1 VLADGRRAADLVLV
15 ADGVGSAARAA
26 RARGAGDRTGGGRNV
41 ATSACSACPSGR
53 PSAQALPGDA
63 AHAMCRPL
71 SAGTR
76 WWRAVSLTVS
86 IVVQRFRARS
96 WCLPPAAARE
106 HGHARHQSFT
116 GLITYFDYCRIME
129 SPIAAFAFAA
139 LGQETRLDL
148 LRMLLAAGP
157 SGLAAGDIAAR
168 LGVAPSTLSF
178 HLRALD
184 QAGLIAATR
193 QGRSLI
199 YAAQVDRLRAL
210 LTFLADACCDGDPA
224 RCGDL
229 HDLFD
234 TPRETA
240 RMKPATFN
248 VLFLCTR
255 NSARSIMA
263 EAILNGMA
271 DGRFRAFSAGSDPLQ
286 TGPLPEVLG
295 QLKSLGHDV
304 SGLRSKSWNEFTGPG
319 APRMDFVI
327 ALCDTLNL
335 QACPD
340 FEGTHVTAA
349 WPLPDPAKFAGT
361 AAERATLLNELYAA
375 LHRRLGIFTSLP
387 FGTLDRMALKA
398 RLDELAQPLAA
409 GARA

>member
-1 VLADGRRAADLVLV
+1 
-15 ADGVGSAARAA
+15 
-26 RARGAGDRTGGGRNV
+26 
-41 ATSACSACPSGR
+41 
-53 PSAQALPGDA
+53 
-63 AHAMCRPL
+63 
-71 SAGTR
+71 
-76 WWRAVSLTVS
+76 
-86 IVVQRFRARS
+86 
-96 WCLPPAAARE
+96 
-106 HGHARHQSFT
+106 
-116 GLITYFDYCRIME
+116 ME
-129 SPIAAFAFAA
+129 SSVAAFAFAA

-148 LRMLLAAGP
+148 LRVLLAAGP
-157 SGLAAGDIAAR
+157 NGLAAGDIATQ
-168 LGVAPSTLSF
+168 LGVPPSTLSF

-199 YAAQVDRLRAL
+199 YAAQIDRLRAV
-210 LTFLADACCDGDPA
+210 LAYLAADCCSGDPS

-229 HDLFD
+229 TRLFD
-234 TPRETA
+234 TQGETA

-263 EAILNGMA
+263 EAILNSMA
-271 DGRFRAFSAGSDPLQ
+271 DGRFHAFSAGSEPLQ
-286 TGPLPEVLG
+286 TGPLPEVLA
-295 QLKSLGHDV
+295 QLKGLGHDV
-304 SGLRSKSWNEFTGPG
+304 SGLRSKSWDEFTGPD
-319 APRMDFVI
+319 APRMDFVV

-340 FEGTHVTAA
+340 FEGTQVTAA
-349 WPLPDPAKFAGT
+349 WPLPDPAKFTGSAT
-361 AAERATLLNELYAA
+361 ERATLLNELYAA

-387 FGTLDRMALKA
+387 FGALDRMALKA

>member
-1 VLADGRRAADLVLV
+1 
-15 ADGVGSAARAA
+15 
-26 RARGAGDRTGGGRNV
+26 
-41 ATSACSACPSGR
+41 
-53 PSAQALPGDA
+53 
-63 AHAMCRPL
+63 
-71 SAGTR
+71 
-76 WWRAVSLTVS
+76 
-86 IVVQRFRARS
+86 
-96 WCLPPAAARE
+96 
-106 HGHARHQSFT
+106 
-116 GLITYFDYCRIME
+116 ME
-129 SPIAAFAFAA
+129 SSTAAFAFAA

-148 LRMLLAAGP
+148 LRVLLAAGP

-168 LGVAPSTLSF
+168 LGVPPSTLSF

-184 QAGLIAATR
+184 QAALIAATR

-199 YAAQVDRLRAL
+199 YAAQVNRLRAL
-210 LTFLADACCDGDPA
+210 LTFLADACCDGDPS

-229 HDLFD
+229 HRLFD

-263 EAILNGMA
+263 ETILNDIGQ
-271 DGRFRAFSAGSDPLQ
+271 GRFRAFSAGSEPLP
-286 TGPLPEVLG
+286 TGPLPEVLA
-295 QLKSLGHDV
+295 QLKGIGHDV
-304 SGLRSKSWNEFTGPG
+304 SRLRSKSWDEFTGPD

-335 QACPD
+335 QSCPD

-349 WPLPDPAKFAGT
+349 WPLPDPAKFTGT
-361 AAERATLLNELYAA
+361 GTERATLMNELYAA

-387 FGTLDRMALKA
+387 FGALDRMALKA
-398 RLDELAQPLAA
+398 RLDELAQPLAT